1 MTDRQIKIGCAIL
14 CEEVRREYNGRAII
28 LGAAMTGPPIDQQAN
43 SLARLALYIEIF
55 AKNCPVVEV
64 RLWNKDRSLAIIE
77 AEFNLETKE
86 EFEAEN
92 PETRYEDVEIGAVMV
107 VNQSDITVFG
117 DSVYQLQ
124 MKSKDES
131 EWILGREFYFPVAT

>member
-1 MTDRQIKIGCAIL
+1 
-14 CEEVRREYNGRAII
+14 
-28 LGAAMTGPPIDQQAN
+28 MTGPPIDQQAN

-64 RLWNKDRSLAIIE
+64 RLWDKDRSLAIIE

-107 VNQSDITVFG
+107 VNQSDLTVFG